1 MNQRKI
7 PQIKNKFLR
16 IFLGTMCGVVLLVFI
31 AWVIIWIIWWHKSD
45 IQLMK
50 LSLWL
55 AIISGIFMW
64 ILHIIYFRTPKK
76 LKKILFEK

>member
-1 MNQRKI
+1 MNPHKI

-31 AWVIIWIIWWHKSD
+31 VWVIIWIIWWYEYD
-45 IQLMK
+45 IKLMK
-50 LSLWL
+50 SSLWL
-55 AIISGIFMW
+55 TIISGVIMG

-76 LKKILFEK
+76 WRKKLFEE